1 MCVYVCVYL
10 LFSLLLFFSFSYFLF
25 PPLEFRGFH
34 VRFQDI
40 ARGGVRLVRSNYTQ
54 EFAQNTATVFDECYG
69 LANTQQRKNKDIP
82 EGGSKGIILLNLAHQ
97 DKGRV
102 AFQKFVD
109 ALMDL
114 LLPHDSVVDH
124 LGKREILFLG
134 PDEGT
139 ADYMDWASLHAKA
152 RGCVFQGRMIRIL

>member
-1 MCVYVCVYL
+1 MIAL
-10 LFSLLLFFSFSYFLF
+10 SFSPSFHHFNLTA
-25 PPLEFRGFH
+25 PEFRGFH

-40 ARGGVRLVRSNYTQ
+40 ARGGMRLVRSNYSQ
-54 EFAQNTATVFDECYG
+54 EFAHNTASVFDECYG
-69 LANTQQRKNKDIP
+69 LANTQHRKNKDIP

-109 ALMDL
+109 GLLDL
-114 LLPHDSVVDH
+114 LLPNEKVVDH
-124 LGKREILFLG
+124 FGRREILFLG

-139 ADYMDWASLHAKA
+139 ADFMDWASLHAKS
-152 RGCVFQGRMIRIL
+152 RG